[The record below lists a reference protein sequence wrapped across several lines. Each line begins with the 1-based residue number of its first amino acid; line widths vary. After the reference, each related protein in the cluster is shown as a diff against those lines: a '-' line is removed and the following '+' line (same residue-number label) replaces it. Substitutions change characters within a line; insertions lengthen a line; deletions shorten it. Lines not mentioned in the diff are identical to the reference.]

1 MKAFYVFLTAL
12 LLITSCTRQSKGPV
26 HQTQQTDTEAFG
38 ALTALLTAERQIN
51 SVIVS
56 QNGNVIYDYYLSED
70 DKNRSYN
77 FNSVA
82 KSITS
87 LIAGIAIDNGFIK
100 SEDAYISD
108 YFPQIQGDEEKSAI
122 QIKHLLSMTSGISW
136 PESTA
141 WNHFFRPMIESGNW
155 IEFILSRDMSD
166 KPGEIFNYNSGNH
179 HLMSKIIQDAAGK
192 NMLIFGQERLFD
204 SLGIRSVSWYDDP
217 QGVCFGGAWI
227 TMTPKDALKIGQLIL
242 DGGTYNNR
250 EIVSPGWI
258 AKMTSTQSGG
268 YTWNDYIGGE
278 YGYGWWIRYYRDH
291 KTVYAWGANEQYIF
305 VTPDLNLVAVFN
317 SAFRNQKATRPPV
330 LYSDYVIKSLLPEK
344 GA

>member
-1 MKAFYVFLTAL
+1 MNENLHMGSRLNMKSFYVFLTAL
-12 LLITSCTRQSKGPV
+12 FLITSCTGQSKGPV
-26 HQTQQTDTEAFG
+26 NQTPQNDKTAFDS
-38 ALTALLTAERQIN
+38 LTGILNAKRQIN
-51 SVIVS
+51 SVLVS
-56 QNGNVIYDYYLSED
+56 QNGNVIYEYHLSEE

-82 KSITS
+82 KSVTS

-108 YFPQIQGDEEKSAI
+108 YFPQILDEETKSAI

-179 HLMSKIIQDAAGK
+179 HLISKIIQDATGK
-192 NMLIFGQERLFD
+192 NMLTFGQERLFD
-204 SLGIRSVSWYDDP
+204 KLGMSSVSWYDDP

-227 TMTPKDALKIGQLIL
+227 TMAPKDALKIGQLIL
-242 DGGTYNNR
+242 DEGTYNNQ
-250 EIVSPGWI
+250 EIVSPGWVD
-258 AKMTSTQSGG
+258 KMTSAQSSG
-268 YTWNDYIGGE
+268 YKWNDYIGGE
-278 YGYGWWIRYYRDH
+278 YGYGW
-291 KTVYAWGANEQYIF
+291 
-305 VTPDLNLVAVFN
+305 
-317 SAFRNQKATRPPV
+317 
-330 LYSDYVIKSLLPEK
+330 
-344 GA
+344 